1 MAKVNLGQTG
11 LSHVSESY
19 TLPECA
25 NKPGYEATFCV
36 E

>member
-19 TLPECA
+19 TLAECSS
-25 NKPGYEATFCV
+25 KSGYQDTFRM